1 MAFFLKN
8 MEKSL
13 RLRKNEQFQEVIK
26 SKKSVVNDSFV
37 VYYKLNDLSNVRIGI
52 SVSKKLGKA
61 VVRNKIK
68 RQVRMMARG
77 VFDENENIDY
87 IIIVR
92 KKYLNYSYQENLEKL
107 DFLHNKIKKRMES
120 EKCI

>member
-1 MAFFLKN
+1 

-77 VFDENENIDY
+77 VFDEDENIDY